1 VSLQERTSC
10 AWNTNQFFTARI
22 FNGKFNTH
30 SDGVDMPFSQMA
42 TSAVANR
49 LPKVIGP
56 KAHAVIDYA
65 MAGTMIAMG
74 AFFWR
79 NNKRAALGAMLCGAA
94 TAATSMLT
102 DYPVGVKRVI
112 GFETHGKIDAGLA
125 GLTATMPNFLA
136 FSDEE
141 EAKFFRGAAL
151 AETVVAG
158 LTDFEAPAG
167 KVLQMPL
174 DRMA

>member
-1 VSLQERTSC
+1 
-10 AWNTNQFFTARI
+10 
-22 FNGKFNTH
+22 
-30 SDGVDMPFSQMA
+30 MPFSQMA

-49 LPKVIGP
+49 LPKVISP

-65 MAGTMIAMG
+65 MAGTLFAMG

-102 DYPVGVKRVI
+102 DYPGGVKRVI
-112 GFETHGKIDAGLA
+112 SFETHGKIDAGLA
-125 GLTATMPNFLA
+125 GLAATMPNFLA
-136 FSDEE
+136 FNDEE
-141 EAKFFRGAAL
+141 EAKFFRGVAL
-151 AETVVAG
+151 AETVVTG
-158 LTDFEAPAG
+158 LTDFDAPTA
-167 KVLQMPL
+167 KVLRMPT